1 MRLIR
6 GTAICPRARHF
17 ILCIE
22 LRLHTYTGSLEL
34 SLLAYEISNQTLFA
48 SSYLP
53 HMIFSGKPTL
63 DMSGVKDITVRAG
76 QDIRINVPY
85 KGVPQPTAKW
95 SNGENI
101 IEESSRTT
109 LKVRYDP

>member
-1 MRLIR
+1 M
-6 GTAICPRARHF
+6 
-17 ILCIE
+17 
-22 LRLHTYTGSLEL
+22 EL
-34 SLLAYEISNQTLFA
+34 SSAANYRWHFMGYLL
-48 SSYLP
+48 
-53 HMIFSGKPTL
+53 FSGKPTL

-95 SNGENI
+95 SNGEII

>member
-1 MRLIR
+1 M
-6 GTAICPRARHF
+6 G
-17 ILCIE
+17 
-22 LRLHTYTGSLEL
+22 Y
-34 SLLAYEISNQTLFA
+34 LL
-48 SSYLP
+48 
-53 HMIFSGKPTL
+53 FSGKPTL

-95 SNGENI
+95 SNGEII

-109 LKVRYDP
+109 LKVRYDHRCDKWRLDFQPYGG